1 MKNKL
6 KLFMLFMFAGI
17 LGLQAQ
23 QQGFQRRT
31 VEERVKSTMEKISDS
46 LKLSSAQQ
54 GDAANTFT
62 EYYKAMEKL
71 REGMAPGTRP
81 ERADFEKITA
91 ERDAKLKI
99 IFTEAQYKQF
109 KDVLEPSMRRPR
121 GDRDRGQ
128 GNN

>member
-6 KLFMLFMFAGI
+6 KLLMLLMFAGI

-81 ERADFEKITA
+81 ERADFEKITS

-99 IFTEAQYKQF
+99 IFTEVQYKQF

>member
-6 KLFMLFMFAGI
+6 KLLMLLMFAGI

-81 ERADFEKITA
+81 ERADFEKITS

-99 IFTEAQYKQF
+99 
-109 KDVLEPSMRRPR
+109 
-121 GDRDRGQ
+121 
-128 GNN
+128 